1 MAKLEDLI
9 KQIQDPKL
17 RDQIARE
24 AAAMKAN
31 KKFGLVFEDHIPEQ
45 VQLPH
50 VTVAE
55 GMRVI
60 KRGNHKQAF
69 QVLEVK
75 GKTARLVPEPQGS
88 EESANLDELVV
99 VKNFGEPIYPTLTPR
114 ERVERAP
121 GKPWH
126 TLINADNFHALQL
139 LLYCYEGMVDVIYID
154 PPYNTGARDW
164 KYNNDYVDANDEWKH
179 SKWLSFMQKRLVLA
193 KRLLKPETGVLIVTI
208 DEHEVSHLGLL
219 LENLFQEYYRQMVTI
234 VVNPKGVTQGRF
246 SRVEEYAFFCFANNA
261 YVVGRGN
268 DLLSIE
274 PEEDTENNVPRWKGL
289 LRSGDAARRED
300 RKDMFY
306 PVLIDEKRGAIVD
319 AGEPLPF
326 EQQPNFNKK
335 INGLTPVWPVR
346 TDGTLGRWGVG
357 STTLKTLIEKGY
369 VSLGGFDAKRNTYGI
384 SYLSKKLQGQIL
396 SGVIEIIDFD
406 KEKNVVDVRYVNE
419 AERQIKAVWHRTTH
433 DAGAYGSDVLKQ
445 ILGEARLF
453 DFPKSIYAVKDS
465 LSAIVKNNKS
475 ALILDFFSGSGTT
488 LQATALLNSE
498 DDGNRRCILVTNN
511 EVKDKQAKELNDQG
525 FFSGQPEFEQ
535 YGICESITWP
545 RSKYVVNGKRDDGTK
560 LPGTYLNGREMNKGF
575 EENVEY
581 FRLDFLDPHDVAVG
595 ENFEAILPI
604 LWFMAGAQGKR
615 EDDKVKKGWFIP
627 KNSPFAVLIDDHAFN
642 QFKKAIAKR
651 DDLTHIFLVT
661 DSIEA
666 YHRMIAQLPEDV
678 QTKMLYKSYLDNF
691 KINIEQSL

>member
-9 KQIQDPKL
+9 KQIPDAKL
-17 RDQIARE
+17 RDDIARE
-24 AAAMKAN
+24 AAALKAT

-45 VQLPH
+45 VQLPNL
-50 VTVAE
+50 APQA
-55 GMRVI
+55 GARVI
-60 KRGNHKQAF
+60 KRGNGKQTF
-69 QVLEVK
+69 QVLEIK
-75 GKTARLVPEPQGS
+75 GKNARLLPEPHG
-88 EESANLDELVV
+88 EEETTKLDELVV

-121 GKPWH
+121 DKPWH
-126 TLINADNFHALQL
+126 TIINADNFHALQL

-164 KYNNDYVDANDEWKH
+164 KYNNDYVDASDEWKH

-219 LENLFQEYYRQMVTI
+219 LENLFPEYYRQMVTI

-246 SRVEEYAFFCFANNA
+246 SRVEEYAFFCFASNA
-261 YVVGRGN
+261 YVVGYGN
-268 DLLSIE
+268 DLLSLE
-274 PEEDTENNVPRWKGL
+274 PEEDSENNAPRWKGL

-300 RKDMFY
+300 RKDMFF
-306 PVLIDEKRGAIVD
+306 PVLIDEERGAIVD

-326 EQQPNFNKK
+326 ELQPDFNTK

-357 STTLKTLIEKGY
+357 PTTLRALIDKGY
-369 VSLGGFDAKRNTYGI
+369 VFLGAFDNKRNTYGI
-384 SYLSKKLQGQIL
+384 SYLSKKLQSQIL
-396 SGVIEIIDFD
+396 SGVIEVIGFD
-406 KEKNVVDVRYVNE
+406 KRRNVVDVRYVDE

-433 DAGAYGSDVLKQ
+433 DAGAYGSDLLKQ

-453 DFPKSIYAVKDS
+453 DFPKSLYAVKDS
-465 LSAIVKNNKS
+465 LGAIVKNNKS

-488 LQATALLNSE
+488 LQATALLNSD

-511 EVKDKQAKELNDQG
+511 EVKEKQAKELNGQSV
-525 FFSGQPEFEQ
+525 FSGQPEFEK

-560 LPGTYLNGREMNKGF
+560 LSGTYLNGREMNEGF
-575 EENVEY
+575 EENIEY
-581 FRLDFLDPHDVAVG
+581 FRLDFLDPHDVAIG
-595 ENFEAILPI
+595 EKFEAILPI
-604 LWFMAGAQGKR
+604 LWMMAGAQGKR
-615 EDDKVKKGWFIP
+615 ESDKGEKGWFIP
-627 KNSPFAVLIDDHAFN
+627 KKSSFAVLVDEHAFT

-651 DDLTHIFLVT
+651 SDLTHIFIVT
-661 DSIEA
+661 DSLEA
-666 YHRMIAQLPEDV
+666 YQKMIAQLPEHV
-678 QTKMLYKSYLDNF
+678 KTKMLYKSYLDNF
-691 KINIEQSL
+691 KINTEGTI